1 MLEVYSTILALGPL
15 IMFLRT
21 NSFGGMYIIF
31 LFLFFLSLLIMRV
44 VEKEMFEVTRRMIK
58 GKILQEIH

>member
-1 MLEVYSTILALGPL
+1 
-15 IMFLRT
+15 MFLRT
-21 NSFGGMYIIF
+21 NSFGGMYIVF

-44 VEKEMFEVTRRMIK
+44 VEKEMYEVTRRMIK